1 MPASSSG
8 IPDLDPSGI
17 LAAVLDSSEDA
28 IVSVRLDGIIATW
41 NSGAERLF
49 EYSAAE
55 MIGQPAAALFPPG
68 TDPGQPDPGA
78 FETNAAG
85 GPRETL
91 LVARGG
97 RRVDVRL
104 ARAPIR
110 SAAGA
115 VIGHAMIAHDVGNRL
130 QLDNALRTHQ
140 ARWRAVIDSAVDGIV
155 VIDAHGTIEVFN
167 ASAERMF
174 GYAEHEAVGRSV
186 NVLMPAPYRDEH
198 DGYIQRYLGGG
209 HAKIIGIGR
218 EVTALR
224 RDGST
229 FPVHL
234 SVGEMRVGAERHF
247 TGILHDLS
255 ARTRLEER
263 LREESALARLGEMAA
278 VIAHEVRNPLA
289 AVRGA
294 IQVVGSRLPSDAKD
308 GPVIKE
314 VLSRLDALNS
324 LLNDL
329 LLFGRTPAPRF
340 APVSLAS
347 LLKSTIDLLS
357 TDPAFKELRFD
368 LDADDEPIVADLELL
383 RIVFQN
389 LLINAGQA
397 SSGRGTIR
405 VRVTA
410 DDQSRCI
417 RITDSGPGIPLET
430 RGKLFKP
437 FFTTKARGT
446 GLGLSIAKRLVELHN
461 GSIAIDCPPEGG
473 TVVTVRLPADPAGT
487 RETQQP

>member
-1 MPASSSG
+1 
-8 IPDLDPSGI
+8 
-17 LAAVLDSSEDA
+17 
-28 IVSVRLDGIIATW
+28 
-41 NSGAERLF
+41 
-49 EYSAAE
+49 
-55 MIGQPAAALFPPG
+55 
-68 TDPGQPDPGA
+68 
-78 FETNAAG
+78 
-85 GPRETL
+85 
-91 LVARGG
+91 
-97 RRVDVRL
+97 
-104 ARAPIR
+104 
-110 SAAGA
+110 
-115 VIGHAMIAHDVGNRL
+115 
-130 QLDNALRTHQ
+130 
-140 ARWRAVIDSAVDGIV
+140 
-155 VIDAHGTIEVFN
+155 
-167 ASAERMF
+167 MF
-174 GYAEHEAVGRSV
+174 GYAGHEAIGRSV
-186 NVLMPAPYRDEH
+186 NMLMPAPYRDEH
-198 DGYIQRYLGGG
+198 DGYLQRYLGGG

-224 RDGST
+224 RDGTT

-294 IQVVGSRLPSDAKD
+294 IQVVGGRLPSDSKD

-340 APVSLAS
+340 APVSLAT

-368 LDADDEPIVADLELL
+368 LDADAEPIVADAELL

-405 VRVTA
+405 VRVTR
-410 DDQSRCI
+410 DGQSRCI
-417 RITDSGPGIPLET
+417 RIADSGPGIPPET

-446 GLGLSIAKRLVELHN
+446 GLGLSIARRLVELHG
-461 GSIAIDCPPEGG
+461 GSIAVECPPEGG
-473 TVVTVRLPADPAGT
+473 THAMVKLPADARDGGEP
-487 RETQQP
+487 PP